1 MEKKFGIHKRFKK
14 RRRMYKT
21 FTDKYDDIKNEVD
34 QPIVMQTL
42 TPKSTVVKKRKS
54 QTNRDTSG

>member
-21 FTDKYDDIKNEVD
+21 FTAKYDEMKEEID
-34 QPIVMQTL
+34 
-42 TPKSTVVKKRKS
+42 
-54 QTNRDTSG
+54 